1 MHVVAEPAGGPEVQ
15 VEVQQ
20 EKKEAELPLWTA
32 DWFDEDVGGD
42 FKEQLKAELIR
53 VPK

>member
-1 MHVVAEPAGGPEVQ
+1 M
-15 VEVQQ
+15 QQ

-42 FKEQLKAELIR
+42 FTEQLKAELNKL
-53 VPK
+53 PK